1 MIKADNLTI
10 LLDDQTIIDS
20 VSFNVFRGE
29 YLSIIGP
36 NGAGKSTVLRS
47 LCRIINKS
55 SGEIKIF
62 DKSISDYSQKEL
74 ARKITYIG
82 QLQPNDFTAEEF
94 ILFSRYPYFS
104 AFAGISKLDR
114 DITRESMKITFT
126 SEFAK
131 RKISDLSSGE
141 RQRVAI
147 ASALAQGTDIILF
160 DEPVTHL
167 DPYFDHQISELI
179 FDIHKKRNITV
190 INVTH
195 NLNDA
200 LKYSDRIMALK
211 KGRIV
216 FLKDSAVVN
225 SNDMNELFGID
236 FIAMENPKDKKMV
249 LVRV

>member
-1 MIKADNLTI
+1 MIKTENLTI
-10 LLDDQTIIDS
+10 VLDEQKIIDS
-20 VSFNVFRGE
+20 VSFNVNRGE

-36 NGAGKSTVLRS
+36 NGAGKSTLLKS
-47 LCRIINKS
+47 LCRIIGHS
-55 SGEIKIF
+55 SGEIIIF
-62 DKSISDYSQKEL
+62 DKNINSYPQKEL
-74 ARKITYIG
+74 AKKITYIG
-82 QLQPNDFTAEEF
+82 QLEPNDFTAEEF

-104 AFAGISKLDR
+104 AFTSISREDR
-114 DITRESMKITFT
+114 EITKESMKVTFT

-131 RKISDLSSGE
+131 RKIRELSSGE
-141 RQRVAI
+141 RQRIAI
-147 ASALAQGTDIILF
+147 ASALAQETDIILF

-179 FDIHKKRNITV
+179 YDIHKKRNISV

-211 KGRIV
+211 KGHIE
-216 FLKDSAVVN
+216 FLKDSAAIN
-225 SNDMNELFGID
+225 SKDMNELFGID

>member
-1 MIKADNLTI
+1 MIKANALTI
-10 LLDDQTIIDS
+10 ILDEKKIIDE
-20 VSFNVFRGE
+20 VSFNVNSGE

-36 NGAGKSTVLRS
+36 NGSGKSTILRS
-47 LCRIINKS
+47 LCRIIDKIT
-55 SGEIKIF
+55 GEIKIF
-62 DKSISDYSQKEL
+62 DRNIASYSQKEL

-82 QLQPNDFTAEEF
+82 QLQPNEFTAEEF

-104 AFAGISKLDR
+104 AFTSVSREDKEIAK
-114 DITRESMKITFT
+114 ESMKITFT

-141 RQRVAI
+141 RQRVAV

-179 FDIHKKRNITV
+179 YDIHKKRKITV
-190 INVTH
+190 VNVTH

-200 LKYSDRIMALK
+200 LKYSDRILALK
-211 KGRIV
+211 KGQIE
-216 FLKDSAVVN
+216 FLKDSDTVTPE
-225 SNDMNELFGID
+225 DMKDLFGIE
-236 FIAMENPKDKKMV
+236 FISIKNPKDNKMV
-249 LVRV
+249 LIRA

>member
-10 LLDDQTIIDS
+10 LLDEQTIIDS
-20 VSFNVFRGE
+20 VSFNVCRGE

-36 NGAGKSTVLRS
+36 NGAGKSTILRS

-62 DKSISDYSQKEL
+62 GKSISDYSQKEL

-114 DITRESMKITFT
+114 DIARESMKITFT

-200 LKYSDRIMALK
+200 LKYSDRVLALK

-216 FLKDSAVVN
+216 FLKDSAAVN
-225 SNDMNELFGID
+225 SKDMSDLFGIE
-236 FIAMENPKDKKMV
+236 FLSLTNPEDNKPV
-249 LVRV
+249 FVRV

>member
-10 LLDDQTIIDS
+10 ILDEQKIIDS
-20 VSFNVFRGE
+20 VSFNIYRGE
-29 YLSIIGP
+29 YISIIGP
-36 NGAGKSTVLRS
+36 NGAGKSTILKS
-47 LCRIINKS
+47 LCRIIDRS

-62 DKSISDYSQKEL
+62 DKSISEYSQKEL

-104 AFAGISKLDR
+104 AFAGINKIDM
-114 DITRESMKITFT
+114 DITRDSMKITFT

-167 DPYFDHQISELI
+167 DPFFDHQISELI

-200 LKYSDRIMALK
+200 LKYSDRIMAVK

-216 FLKDSAVVN
+216 FLKDSAAVN
-225 SNDMNELFGID
+225 SKDMSDLFGIE
-236 FIAMENPKDKKMV
+236 FLSLKNPEDNKPV
-249 LVRV
+249 FVRT